1 MKAMR
6 RMITLLVFAMGLE
19 TTSLMGQNSKYPP
32 LSEYMMERD
41 AEISLAK
48 SAAPEKISEHAT
60 IKVLTATGYKVVS
73 EGDNGFV
80 CLVMRGWSSPMFTPA
95 KDRELVY
102 DSKLRAPICFDQ
114 VASRTVLPY
123 QELRTKLGMEGKGPD
138 AITSGVE
145 AAYSQGELPKM
156 EGLAFAYM
164 WSANSN
170 LGPGVGAWHPHMM
183 VYAPYYKGSMLGNSE
198 CEEVVPCVASDA
210 GTPFAIVVIPV
221 HGTEAIKAKNT
232 ISQR

>member
-1 MKAMR
+1 MR
-6 RMITLLVFAMGLE
+6 RTITLLVFAVGLG
-19 TTSLMGQNSKYPP
+19 TASLRGQNAKYPP
-32 LSEYMMERD
+32 LSEYMMEPD

-73 EGDNGFV
+73 EGNNGFV
-80 CLVMRGWSSPMFTPA
+80 CIVMRGWSAPMFTPV

-102 DSKLRAPICFDQ
+102 YSKLRAPICFDE

-123 QELRTKLGMEGKGPD
+123 QELRTKLGLEGKDSD
-138 AITSGVE
+138 AITSGVA
-145 AAYSQGELPKM
+145 AAYSLGELPKM
-156 EGLAFAYM
+156 EGVAFAYM
-164 WSANSN
+164 WSADSN

-198 CEEVVPCVASDA
+198 CEEPMPCVASDA
-210 GTPFAIVVIPV
+210 GTPFALVVIPV
-221 HGTEAIKAKNT
+221 HGTTAIKAKNT